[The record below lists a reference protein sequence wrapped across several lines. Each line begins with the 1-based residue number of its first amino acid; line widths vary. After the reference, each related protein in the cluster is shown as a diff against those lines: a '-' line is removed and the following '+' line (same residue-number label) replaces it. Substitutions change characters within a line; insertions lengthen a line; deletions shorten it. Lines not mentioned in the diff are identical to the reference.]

1 MLELS
6 YKQGAD
12 MREAALLF
20 FLSYTVI
27 KFLARLMAAKLKK
40 KKKKFSRL
48 PFGLAWP

>member
-1 MLELS
+1 MTLELS

-20 FLSYTVI
+20 FLSYIVI

-40 KKKKFSRL
+40 KKKVFQTPL
-48 PFGLAWP
+48 